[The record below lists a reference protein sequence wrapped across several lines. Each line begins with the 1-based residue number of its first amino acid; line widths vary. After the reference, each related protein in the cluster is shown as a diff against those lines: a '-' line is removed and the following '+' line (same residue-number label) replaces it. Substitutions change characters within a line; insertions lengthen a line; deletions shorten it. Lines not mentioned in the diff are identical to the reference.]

1 MNTLSYFLTYVGV
14 GVIALVLCRIINWL
28 KLRYRNR
35 FVADLLASVA
45 KPPSPFQLADTLK
58 DIGSWLLALAIWPL
72 AVLIVAGD
80 WLSAL
85 RRGEIPHRELDPEAR
100 FYAKDNLTEIITID
114 EAESRE
120 RVSDPLGRVPAAPFG
135 HLSAGWKSFLE
146 RQPSNKAE
154 LWAFDRKF
162 DAKERWSFDRAN
174 GSGRGYCW
182 VVDGR
187 ITTEIRTEG
196 S

>member
-1 MNTLSYFLTYVGV
+1 
-14 GVIALVLCRIINWL
+14 
-28 KLRYRNR
+28 
-35 FVADLLASVA
+35 
-45 KPPSPFQLADTLK
+45 
-58 DIGSWLLALAIWPL
+58 
-72 AVLIVAGD
+72 
-80 WLSAL
+80 
-85 RRGEIPHRELDPEAR
+85 
-100 FYAKDNLTEIITID
+100 
-114 EAESRE
+114 
-120 RVSDPLGRVPAAPFG
+120 VSDPLDRVPAAPFG
-135 HLSAGWKSFLE
+135 HLSAGWKSFLK
-146 RQPSNKAE
+146 RKPSNKAE